1 MKDIIETGEYFNSD
15 LIRNN
20 RFAAGAIFYSQV
32 VSMFFHGFFVRNQST
47 LPTSIELPDLLT
59 ATGVALLLL
68 IGTFKF
74 TQASVSFS
82 VRLKIV
88 SGLQSASLFL

>member
-20 RFAAGAIFYSQV
+20 RFAAGAIFYCQV

-59 ATGVALLLL
+59 VTGVGLLLL
-68 IGTFKF
+68 IGSFML
-74 TQASVSFS
+74 TQVSVLFS
-82 VRLKIV
+82 VQQRMV
-88 SGLQSASLFL
+88 FGLQ